1 MKHARLLRFSLAAVI
16 LMLISAAT
24 AATPIV
30 VYSAQKEPFLR
41 PMLDAF
47 TAETGLPVRVL
58 TDQGPVLV
66 ERLAAEGRDTRA
78 DVLMT
83 VDVGNLS
90 VAAERGLLAPID
102 SATLAA
108 NIPEALRDPEGRWY
122 GLSRRARGI
131 AYATRRVDP
140 ASLPSYAALAGP
152 AWKGRLC
159 LRTSKNVYNMSL
171 VATRIDAMGEA
182 AAEAMVRGWVANLA
196 VPPTPDDTLALR
208 AVAAGE
214 CDATIVNMYYLA
226 RLKRDDPDFPV
237 AMSWPDQDG
246 EGVHVNLF
254 GGGVTAHAKNP
265 DGARRLL
272 EWWSGV
278 EAQRLLA
285 ANNLEYPAN
294 PAAAPDPVL
303 AAFGAFKGDEARIRV
318 AGPRQ
323 AEAVRLMD
331 RAGWR

>member
-1 MKHARLLRFSLAAVI
+1 MSLIRILKTVALGLACLVAGIAAADP
-16 LMLISAAT
+16 L
-24 AATPIV
+24 V

-47 TAETGLPVRVL
+47 TRDTGVEVRVL

-78 DVLMT
+78 DVLLT
-83 VDVGNLS
+83 VDVGNLWS
-90 VAAERGLLAPID
+90 AAERGLLATLD
-102 SATLAA
+102 SETLRS
-108 NIPEALRDPEGRWY
+108 NIPAALRDPDGRWY

-140 ASLPSYAALAGP
+140 STLSTYAALAGP

-171 VATRIDAMGEA
+171 VATRIDAVGDA

-196 VPPTPDDTLALR
+196 VAPTPDDTLAIR

-226 RLKRDDPDFPV
+226 RLKREDPDFPV
-237 AMSWPDQDG
+237 AMFWPDQDG
-246 EGVHVNLF
+246 EGTHVNVF
-254 GGGVTAHAKNP
+254 GGGVTTHARNP
-265 DGARRLL
+265 EGARRLL

-294 PAAAPDPVL
+294 PAVAPDPIL
-303 AAFGAFKGDEARIRV
+303 AGFGAFKGDDDRIRV

-331 RAGWR
+331 RARWR